1 MSDLAR
7 LTIWDDHGDRC
18 QNVFERHCLHQAAAR
33 RANVLVTEIVAP
45 RAVLRV
51 KRGAALLRYRG
62 NRHRFGQRSKWAG
75 AIVDAEADRLMLVV
89 EHKKRSTTN
98 PL

>member
-1 MSDLAR
+1 MSDLTR
-7 LTIWDDHGDRC
+7 PTVWDDRGDRC
-18 QNVFERHCLHQAAAR
+18 QNVFERHCLHQAAAP
-33 RANVLVTEIVAP
+33 RANVLVTEIVAL

-51 KRGAALLRYRG
+51 KRGAVLLRYRG

-75 AIVDAEADRLMLVV
+75 AIADAEADRLMLVV

>member
-7 LTIWDDHGDRC
+7 LTVWDDHGDRC
-18 QNVFERHCLHQAAAR
+18 QNVFERHCPHQAAAR

-75 AIVDAEADRLMLVV
+75 AIVDAEADRLMLLV

>member
-7 LTIWDDHGDRC
+7 LTVWDDHGDRC

-33 RANVLVTEIVAP
+33 RANVLVTEIVAL

-62 NRHRFGQRSKWAG
+62 NRHRFGQPKQVGRRGRRCRGGPANVG
-75 AIVDAEADRLMLVV
+75 C
-89 EHKKRSTTN
+89 
-98 PL
+98 

>member
-1 MSDLAR
+1 MSDLTR
-7 LTIWDDHGDRC
+7 PTVWDDRGDRC

-75 AIVDAEADRLMLVV
+75 AIVDAEADRLMLLV